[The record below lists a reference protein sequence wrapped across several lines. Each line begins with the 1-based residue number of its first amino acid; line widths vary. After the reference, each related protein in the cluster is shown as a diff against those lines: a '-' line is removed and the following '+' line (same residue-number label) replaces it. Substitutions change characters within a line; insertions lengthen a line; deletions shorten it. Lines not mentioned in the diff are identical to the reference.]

1 MPSAKVTSNSA
12 TKSFGT
18 QNASKSSD
26 TFSIKASAIPIS
38 LTQLSSVKNVQ
49 EAIERVSSQTAV
61 AASAP
66 GAPEEGDIWYDT
78 DDDKLYIRDEDS
90 WNELVSSISGTVDGG
105 SY

>member
-1 MPSAKVTSNSA
+1 MPSAKVVSNSA
-12 TKSFGT
+12 SKSFGT
-18 QNASKSSD
+18 QNASKSSES
-26 TFSIKASAIPIS
+26 FSIQASAIPIS
-38 LTQLSSVKNVQ
+38 LTTLTSVKNVQ

-61 AASAP
+61 AAAAP
-66 GAPEEGDIWYDT
+66 SAPEEGDIWYDT